1 MEQLQT
7 TLKSLHL
14 GGMAALLPVR
24 YQEATSHEHD
34 YLDFLQALVSDEIG
48 RRKENLLKRRIK
60 IARFPQLKTLEQF
73 DFSFN
78 PQIPK
83 KEIMALMSTRFV
95 CDAKNVLFLGP
106 PGVGKSHL
114 ALALGLAAL
123 QNGYTTYY
131 RSAFDLVTDLTDA
144 ARNDERKECVK
155 KLCSYQLL
163 IIDEFGMKKM
173 PPSAADDILEIIH
186 RRYENASTIIAT
198 NRPINDWGTLLGDNA
213 ATAAILDRFLD
224 KTTILSIKGK
234 SFRLAKQNSK
244 EGN

>member
-14 GGMAALLPVR
+14 GGMAALLPIR
-24 YQEATSHEHD
+24 YQEAKTHEHD
-34 YLDFLQALVSDEIG
+34 YLDFLESLVNDEIS
-48 RRKENLLKRRIK
+48 RRKDNLLKRRMK
-60 IARFPQLKTLEQF
+60 IARFPQLKTIDQF

-83 KEIMALMSTRFV
+83 KEIMSLMSTRFV
-95 CDAKNVLFLGP
+95 CDAHNVLFLGP

-114 ALALGLAAL
+114 ALVLGLAAL

-131 RSAFDLVTDLTDA
+131 RSAFDLVTDLADALRTDQ
-144 ARNDERKECVK
+144 RKECIK

-173 PPSAADDILEIIH
+173 PPSAADDLLEIIH
-186 RRYENASTIIAT
+186 RRYETASTIIAT
-198 NRPINDWGTLLGDNA
+198 NRPINDWGMLLGDNA

-234 SFRLAKQNSK
+234 SYRLTHKNTPES
-244 EGN
+244 N

>member
-14 GGMAALLPVR
+14 GGMAALLPIR
-24 YQEATSHEHD
+24 YQEAKTHEHD
-34 YLDFLQALVSDEIG
+34 YLDFLESLINDEIG
-48 RRKENLLKRRIK
+48 RRKDNLLKRRIK
-60 IARFPQLKTLEQF
+60 IARLPQMKTLEQF
-73 DFSFN
+73 DFAFN

-83 KEIMALMSTRFV
+83 KEVIALMSTRFV

-106 PGVGKSHL
+106 PGVGKTHL
-114 ALALGLAAL
+114 ALALGLSAL

-144 ARNDERKECVK
+144 LRNDTRKECVR

-173 PPSAADDILEIIH
+173 PPSAADDLLEIIH
-186 RRYENASTIIAT
+186 RRYETSSTIIAT
-198 NRPINDWGTLLGDNA
+198 NRPINDWGVLLGDNA

-234 SFRLAKQNSK
+234 SYRLAQKSNK
-244 EGN
+244 EGD

>member
-24 YQEATSHEHD
+24 YQEAKTHERD
-34 YLDFLQALVSDEIG
+34 YLDFLDSLVNDEIG
-48 RRKENLLKRRIK
+48 RRKDNLLKRRIK
-60 IARFPQLKTLEQF
+60 LARLPQLKTLDQF

-83 KEIMALMSTRFV
+83 KEIMSLMSTRFV
-95 CDAKNVLFLGP
+95 CDAHNVLFLGP

-114 ALALGLAAL
+114 SLALGLAAL

-131 RSAFDLVTDLTDA
+131 RSAFDLITDLADAVRTDQ
-144 ARNDERKECVK
+144 RKECIK
-155 KLCSYQLL
+155 RLCSYQLL

-173 PPSAADDILEIIH
+173 PPSAADDLLEIIH
-186 RRYENASTIIAT
+186 RRYETASTIIAT
-198 NRPINDWGTLLGDNA
+198 NRPINDWGVLLGDNA

-234 SFRLAKQNSK
+234 SFRLNQKNSP
-244 EGN
+244 ENN

>member
-14 GGMAALLPVR
+14 GGMAALLPIR
-24 YQEATSHEHD
+24 YQEAKAHERD
-34 YLDFLQALVSDEIG
+34 YLDFLKSLVDDEIG
-48 RRKENLLKRRIK
+48 RRKDNLLKRRIK
-60 IARFPQLKTLEQF
+60 IARFPQLKTVDQF

-83 KEIMALMSTRFV
+83 REIMSLMSTRFV
-95 CDAKNVLFLGP
+95 SDAHNVLFLGP

-114 ALALGLAAL
+114 SLALGLAAL

-131 RSAFDLVTDLTDA
+131 RSAFDLITDLADAMRTDQ
-144 ARNDERKECVK
+144 RKECIK

-173 PPSAADDILEIIH
+173 LPSAADDLLEIIH
-186 RRYENASTIIAT
+186 RRYETASTIIAT
-198 NRPINDWGTLLGDNA
+198 NRPINDWGVLLGDNA

-234 SFRLAKQNSK
+234 SYRLSQKNTPES
-244 EGN
+244 N

>member
-14 GGMAALLPVR
+14 SGMASLLPIR
-24 YQEATSHEHD
+24 YQEAKSHEQD
-34 YLDFLQALVSDEIG
+34 YLDFLHALVNDEIG
-48 RRKENLLKRRIK
+48 RRKENLLNRRIK

-73 DFSFN
+73 DFAFN

-114 ALALGLAAL
+114 ALSLGLAAL

-131 RSAFDLVTDLTDA
+131 RSAFDLVTDLVDA
-144 ARNDERKECVK
+144 ARSDERKECVR

-173 PPSAADDILEIIH
+173 PPSAADDMLEIIH
-186 RRYENASTIIAT
+186 RRYENTSTIIAT

-234 SFRLAKQNSK
+234 SYRLAKQNGK

>member
-1 MEQLQT
+1 MEQMQT

-14 GGMAALLPVR
+14 GGMAAHLPIR
-24 YQEATSHEHD
+24 YQEAKTHEQD
-34 YLDFLQALVSDEIG
+34 YLEFLESLVNDEIA
-48 RRKENLLKRRIK
+48 RRKDNLLKRRMK

-83 KEIMALMSTRFV
+83 KDIMALMSTRFV

-114 ALALGLAAL
+114 ALSLGLSAL
-123 QNGYTTYY
+123 QNGYTVYY
-131 RSAFDLVTDLTDA
+131 RSAFDLVSDLIDA
-144 ARNDERKECVK
+144 QRSDERKECIK

-173 PPSAADDILEIIH
+173 PPSAADDLLEIIH
-186 RRYENASTIIAT
+186 RRYESASTIIAT
-198 NRPINDWGTLLGDNA
+198 NRPINDWGVLLGDNA

-234 SFRLAKQNSK
+234 SYRLAQNSNK
-244 EGN
+244 ENN